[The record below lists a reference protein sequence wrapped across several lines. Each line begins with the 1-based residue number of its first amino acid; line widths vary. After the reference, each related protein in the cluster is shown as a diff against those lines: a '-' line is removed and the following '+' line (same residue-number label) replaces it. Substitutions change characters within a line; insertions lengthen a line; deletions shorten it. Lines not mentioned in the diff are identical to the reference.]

1 MKVKLVMA
9 YSFSRMQKENK
20 KVQDSFYGLLQ
31 IFVFFSLLPV
41 KEKEKK
47 EVIQQQVPLRLPCD
61 DLTLLA
67 ELRFEPIENRTSS
80 KPCSGGLTGGVC
92 KEQGHIHRAML
103 TPDY

>member
-20 KVQDSFYGLLQ
+20 KVQDSFYRLLQ

-47 EVIQQQVPLRLPCD
+47 EVIQPQVPLRLPCD

-67 ELRFEPIENRTSS
+67 ELRFELI
-80 KPCSGGLTGGVC
+80 
-92 KEQGHIHRAML
+92 
-103 TPDY
+103 